1 MTRLALIWDG
11 RWLTWLPPG
20 EGGKVGRREIVQV
33 DMIPEVLKALRNQV
47 GAGVQVVASE
57 WGQPTTV
64 VPAEMSPQGAD
75 NAWMN
80 DAHAMHHGAQAGSS
94 QGCKG
99 MVLEQLNEL
108 PVAIVCPSEDWT
120 VALNA
125 TFPQARSI
133 HWADVLVR
141 DLVQWGREQ
150 PFQGWSLRVD
160 VRKGGAS
167 MTAMVGE
174 RLQWVHRLEEGFQP
188 EDALYAMVNAI
199 HRGEGEVGEARVL
212 WSGDRA
218 LTNGWER
225 FLPVIQPTPEPDGW
239 KSVAQTLVSCG

>member
-1 MTRLALIWDG
+1 MRFGVVEVG
-11 RWLTWLPPG
+11 RVPKPSILVQDPTPLDEGAEEAHAAFRFLERLPPRRELAKLIACDPSG
-20 EGGKVGRREIVQV
+20 TDLGWTLVDLVATRDGAKVGRREILRA

-57 WGQPTTV
+57 WGQSTTV

-80 DAHAMHHGAQAGSS
+80 DVRAMHHGAQARSS

-133 HWADVLVR
+133 HWADVFVR
-141 DLVQWGREQ
+141 DLVQEGSKRFRAGR
-150 PFQGWSLRVD
+150 
-160 VRKGGAS
+160 
-167 MTAMVGE
+167 
-174 RLQWVHRLEEGFQP
+174 
-188 EDALYAMVNAI
+188 
-199 HRGEGEVGEARVL
+199 
-212 WSGDRA
+212 
-218 LTNGWER
+218 
-225 FLPVIQPTPEPDGW
+225 
-239 KSVAQTLVSCG
+239 